1 MTLGASPPIVA
12 EVVSLGARA
21 LPTAQQVLNSA
32 YGLVKGHV
40 LLTAGVSA
48 PLAAYGL
55 LSGKR
60 WARWTGAIGLAV
72 AYYQYRQ
79 LSELDQQRTRLQ
91 IDELRRQAAGGQ

>member
-1 MTLGASPPIVA
+1 MTLGASATQPIVA

-21 LPTAQQVLNSA
+21 LPNAQQVLSNA
-32 YGLVKGHV
+32 YGMVKGHV
-40 LLTAGVSA
+40 LLTAGVSL

-60 WARWTGAIGLAV
+60 WARWAGTLGLAV

-79 LSELDQQRTRLQ
+79 LSELDQQRTRLEINQ
-91 IDELRRQAAGGQ
+91 LRQQVGV